1 MIKSIWRYYNSPLK
15 KRERQSVLLYGFIMV
30 SGSGRP
36 AHRERSPER
45 LPARNLQPSGLL
57 QLEKDRIDTQPLGT
71 RVLYYV
77 LHGHLRTVVLGF
89 YEILYMLDVEGFI
102 VGGHDMINFLKRDC
116 R

>member
-1 MIKSIWRYYNSPLK
+1 MIKSIWRYYNRYPPPSE
-15 KRERQSVLLYGFIMV
+15 KRGKDRLIYMVLSMV

-45 LPARNLQPSGLL
+45 FPARNLQPSGLF

-71 RVLYYV
+71 RVLHYV
-77 LHGHLRTVVLGF
+77 FHGYLRAVVLGF

-102 VGGHDMINFLKRDC
+102 VGGHD
-116 R
+116 